1 LEGNKYLKS
10 YLILS
15 LYKIQGKKK
24 RAGTSASPLGIYA
37 EIEYLDILLY

>member
-1 LEGNKYLKS
+1 LEGNKYLKN

-24 RAGTSASPLGIYA
+24 RAGVSASPLGIDA
-37 EIEYLDILLY
+37 ENECLDILLY